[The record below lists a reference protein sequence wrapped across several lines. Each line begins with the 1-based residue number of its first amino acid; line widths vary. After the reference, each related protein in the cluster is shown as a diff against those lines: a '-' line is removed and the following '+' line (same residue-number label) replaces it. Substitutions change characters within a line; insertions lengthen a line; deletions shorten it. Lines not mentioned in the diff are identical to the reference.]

1 MAETTPNEGAEAGAD
16 LVAAARDRGVQ
27 QLEGAKGQLAEGAER
42 VAAAVDRTAD
52 ALEDDGDQAISGF
65 GHSVAS
71 LMRQLAGGLR
81 ERDVDDFARE
91 LADLARRN
99 PGVFL
104 AGSVALGFGI
114 ARFFKARVPQ
124 SSSTYRDGGWQS
136 TDAWSRSRQ
145 AARSDR
151 AYDAEEDLDLSA
163 NSTQRRDT
171 LGDASYGSSGSQ
183 LDSGRQD
190 RSSSQTCG
198 AAQTGSSQ
206 GGSAAQGAGA
216 SRDDEQHG
224 NAPKSRQS
232 PKHKA
237 KPQRASS
244 GGSQHQTPST
254 EPPSTDP
261 KGAGTATGSTDSAFT
276 GGTGGGA
283 LRGGKS

>member
-1 MAETTPNEGAEAGAD
+1 MAETTPNEGAEKGAD
-16 LVAAARDRGVQ
+16 LVGAARDRGME

-42 VAAAVDRTAD
+42 VASAVDRTAN
-52 ALEDDGDQAISGF
+52 ALEQDGDNAISGF

-81 ERDVDDFARE
+81 ERDIDDFARE

-124 SSSTYRDGGWQS
+124 SSSAQSGQSTGGWQES
-136 TDAWSRSRQ
+136 ANGRP
-145 AARSDR
+145 

-163 NSTQRRDT
+163 SSAQRRDT
-171 LGDASYGSSGSQ
+171 HGGSSSPS
-183 LDSGRQD
+183 DSGTQGEPD
-190 RSSSQTCG
+190 
-198 AAQTGSSQ
+198 AQQ
-206 GGSAAQGAGA
+206 HERNA
-216 SRDDEQHG
+216 S
-224 NAPKSRQS
+224 KSRQS
-232 PKHKA
+232 SKHKA
-237 KPQRASS
+237 KAQRASS
-244 GGSQHQTPST
+244 AGSQQQTPSA
-254 EPPSTDP
+254 EPTSTDN
-261 KGAGTATGSTDSAFT
+261 KAAATTTGSTESAFT

>member
-1 MAETTPNEGAEAGAD
+1 MAETTRNEGAEVGAD
-16 LVAAARDRGVQ
+16 LVAAARDRGMQ
-27 QLEGAKGQLAEGAER
+27 ELEGAKGQLAEGAER
-42 VAAAVDRTAD
+42 VASAVDRTAD
-52 ALEDDGDQAISGF
+52 ALEEDGDNAISGF

-81 ERDVDDFARE
+81 ERDVEDFARE

-124 SSSTYRDGGWQS
+124 SSYRDAGWQSGGWQES
-136 TDAWSRSRQ
+136 QEFSGGN
-145 AARSDR
+145 R
-151 AYDAEEDLDLSA
+151 AYDAEEHLDLSA
-163 NSTQRRDT
+163 TSTQRRET
-171 LGDASYGSSGSQ
+171 QSGASRGSGWRDDSNTQAGSLQ
-183 LDSGRQD
+183 GT
-190 RSSSQTCG
+190 SSSQS
-198 AAQTGSSQ
+198 GSAPSQ
-206 GGSAAQGAGA
+206 GDET
-216 SRDDEQHG
+216 SRDDEQH
-224 NAPKSRQS
+224 AAKPRQS
-232 PKHKA
+232 SKHKV

-244 GGSQHQTPST
+244 GASQHQSPST

-261 KGAGTATGSTDSAFT
+261 KAAGTTTGSTDSAFT